1 MTDIPSDL
9 STTSNIGVG
18 QSVTGVL
25 EVLGD
30 RDWYRLS
37 LTAGQAV
44 RIDLT
49 AFGTSGV
56 ADTYLRVRD
65 ASGNLLYENDDVSGG
80 QNSALAFAAPSS
92 GNFFVEIGSYNDQY
106 TGDYQ
111 LSVSPYQAP
120 PEFTFAQIADQLVK
134 GYWGGSS
141 HHFNVSQGG
150 SITVD
155 VTGLTLEGQTLA
167 RAALG
172 QWADVIGIRFV
183 EVSSGGK
190 IVFDDNADG
199 ASTQASWSRG
209 ITSSAQIN
217 ISTGWLARSGTSLT
231 SYSFQTY
238 LHEIGHALGLGHA
251 GDYNG
256 KADYPYDALFSND
269 SWAASVMSYFSQT
282 QNTLIA
288 SRGFDKNYVATPMIT
303 DILAISRLYGLSTTT
318 RSGDTVYGPG
328 QWSSNMGALTIFDSG
343 GNDTIDVSGFA
354 GNHMVSLIPGTYSN
368 VLGEVG
374 NFGIALGT
382 IIENAIGGAGND
394 TLIGNDASNSL
405 EGRGGNDTLIGGS
418 GDDVLNG
425 GAGADILDGGPGN
438 DWIIYD
444 PEDNPSQVTGGID
457 YDTLVV
463 LDMAAP
469 TSFNLIAQGFEAAEV
484 TQHPGGNLTS
494 IVQNFTSSWGLLLQ
508 TSNSFDG
515 SRVLTLLDPF
525 NTNLTFQ
532 IWSAYDSLNRLSSV
546 DTIYDDGTRTFVNI
560 DEDNSNAWSQDWFTY
575 DSAGRLD
582 SEDVRFDTGAHTFIN
597 FDQAGAF
604 IWGQDW
610 YTYDAQGRLDSVD
623 RVFDDG
629 SHTVIDLDQGNTQ
642 TWSSAWFNYDALGRL
657 DTQDVINDDGS
668 HIFYNFD
675 QSGTERFALIET
687 LFRPDGTAFEQVVLD
702 HAGHSTYTFF

>member
-1 MTDIPSDL
+1 
-9 STTSNIGVG
+9 
-18 QSVTGVL
+18 
-25 EVLGD
+25 
-30 RDWYRLS
+30 
-37 LTAGQAV
+37 
-44 RIDLT
+44 
-49 AFGTSGV
+49 
-56 ADTYLRVRD
+56 
-65 ASGNLLYENDDVSGG
+65 
-80 QNSALAFAAPSS
+80 
-92 GNFFVEIGSYNDQY
+92 
-106 TGDYQ
+106 
-111 LSVSPYQAP
+111 
-120 PEFTFAQIADQLVK
+120 
-134 GYWGGSS
+134 
-141 HHFNVSQGG
+141 
-150 SITVD
+150 
-155 VTGLTLEGQTLA
+155 
-167 RAALG
+167 
-172 QWADVIGIRFV
+172 
-183 EVSSGGK
+183 
-190 IVFDDNADG
+190 
-199 ASTQASWSRG
+199 
-209 ITSSAQIN
+209 
-217 ISTGWLARSGTSLT
+217 
-231 SYSFQTY
+231 
-238 LHEIGHALGLGHA
+238 
-251 GDYNG
+251 
-256 KADYPYDALFSND
+256 
-269 SWAASVMSYFSQT
+269 MSYFSQT

-288 SRGFDKNYVATPMIT
+288 IRGFDRNYVATPMIA

-328 QWSSNMGALTIFDSG
+328 QWSNNMGALTIFDSG

-354 GNHMVSLIPGTYSN
+354 GNHLVSLIPGTYSN

-374 NFGIALGT
+374 NVGIALGT

-444 PEDNPSQVTGGID
+444 PEDNSSQVTGGIG

-463 LDMAAP
+463 LDMVAP
-469 TSFNLIAQGFEAAEV
+469 TSFNLVIQGFEAAEV
-484 TQHPGGNLTS
+484 TKHPGGNLTS

-515 SRVLTLLDPF
+515 SRVLTQLDPF

-546 DTIYDDGTRTFVNI
+546 DTIYDDGTRTFVNV
-560 DEDNSNAWSQDWFTY
+560 DEDNSKAWSQDWFTY

-604 IWGQDW
+604 VWAQDW

-668 HIFYNFD
+668 HTFYNFD